1 MVFCFS
7 NRLLRAKLQS
17 PECINQGYVLDGYPK
32 TWNQARKLFNNKL
45 ILNSNSTSSPQIS
58 EMFPEFVMQLVATD
72 EFLHNRVLNL
82 PESEIQRTHYNVD
95 SMVKRLREYRE
106 TNTGNDT
113 TLGFFIRNGIH
124 PLNVDVE
131 REFMGILTIF
141 QKCLETIGPPRNYEL
156 GAEERAAEVVIRDV
170 LRTLEIS
177 FVGSEEEEMLRQRNM
192 TRDKLMKERKNN
204 MDNQLKEEEYILR
217 GLAEPLRLYL
227 FKHVFPTLSQG
238 LFSLVQ
244 SKPQNPLDALAT
256 YLFRYNPEGKMYE
269 ILSQLSTNITGD
281 SCTDVS
287 EDFSEEELND
297 MAFGELT
304 PK

>member
-192 TRDKLMKERKNN
+192 TRDKLMKER
-204 MDNQLKEEEYILR
+204 
-217 GLAEPLRLYL
+217 
-227 FKHVFPTLSQG
+227 
-238 LFSLVQ
+238 
-244 SKPQNPLDALAT
+244 AT